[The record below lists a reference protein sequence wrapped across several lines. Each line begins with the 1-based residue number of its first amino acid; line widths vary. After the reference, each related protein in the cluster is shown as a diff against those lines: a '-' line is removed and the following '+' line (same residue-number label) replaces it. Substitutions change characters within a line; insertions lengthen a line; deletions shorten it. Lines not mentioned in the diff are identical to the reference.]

1 LKDKINVSMRTPG
14 KLIILG
20 EYAVLEGGFCLVTA
34 TNRYANAIFKNSKD
48 GYFAIQAPAIKVPML
63 KFFLDETGRVKF
75 IGKPI
80 REVIEKTSFF
90 SAIFEYAVRK
100 LLDRGI
106 KIPPLE
112 IFLDTF
118 DFFYTQNLIK
128 LGLGSSAALT
138 VALVSGLLS
147 ANVIDPEQLS
157 PEFLI
162 QLAMDSHNNAQGV
175 KGSGADI
182 VTSIY
187 GGTLKYQIKDKEIKF
202 KQIEF
207 PKDLFYSCVWSG
219 VPSSTKGFVEKF
231 NKYKKEHS
239 SDFKN
244 AIEEMISIANT
255 GIEYFENDNISEFLR
270 YYDQYFK
277 ELLKMNGQMNIPVI
291 SDAHSSIYK
300 IARNSGAYYKSSG
313 AGGGDLGIVFSD
325 DPSIIKIVN
334 NNLKENG
341 FDILDLKFSSEGVK
355 NFTAQGGLNEELAYT

>member
-1 LKDKINVSMRTPG
+1 MRTPG

-20 EYAVLEGGFCLVTA
+20 EYAVLEGGYCLVTA
-34 TNRYANAIFKNSKD
+34 TNRYANAIFKKSED
-48 GYFAIQAPAIKVPML
+48 GYFAIQAPAIKVPLL
-63 KFFLDETGRVKF
+63 KFFIDETGRVKF

-90 SAIFEYAVRK
+90 SAIFEFSARK
-100 LLDRGI
+100 LLDLGI

-147 ANVIDPEQLS
+147 ANVIDPDQIT
-157 PEFLI
+157 PEFLMK
-162 QLAMDSHNNAQGV
+162 LAMESHNNAQGI

-202 KQIEF
+202 KQIKF
-207 PKDLFYSCVWSG
+207 PDNLYYSCVWSG
-219 VPSSTKGFVEKF
+219 TPSSTKGYIGKF
-231 NKYKKEHS
+231 NKFKKDAP
-239 SDFKN
+239 SDFQNK
-244 AIEEMISIANT
+244 IQEMIIISNEGIQHFEDKNIT
-255 GIEYFENDNISEFLR
+255 GFLEFYDKYFT
-270 YYDQYFK
+270 
-277 ELLKMNGQMNIPVI
+277 ELLDLNQRMDIPVI
-291 SDAHSSIYK
+291 SEAHNQIYS
-300 IARNSGAYYKSSG
+300 IARNLGAYYKSSG

-325 DPSIIKIVN
+325 DPSIITKVN
-334 NNLKENG
+334 AALKEHG
-341 FDILDLKFSSEGVK
+341 FDVLDLKFSTEGVR
-355 NFTAQGGLNEELAYT
+355 NFESNGNLNEELAYT

>member
-1 LKDKINVSMRTPG
+1 MRTPG

-20 EYAVLEGGFCLVTA
+20 EYAVLEGGYCLVTA
-34 TNRYANAIFKNSKD
+34 TNRYANAIFRNSQD
-48 GYFAIQAPAIKVPML
+48 GYFAIQAPAIKIPML
-63 KFFLDETGRVKF
+63 KFFIDESGRVKF

-90 SAIFEYAVRK
+90 SAIFEFSARK

-147 ANVIDPEQLS
+147 ANVINAEQIT
-157 PEFLI
+157 PEFLM

-187 GGTLKYQIKDKEIKF
+187 GGTLKYQIKDKEINF
-202 KQIEF
+202 KQIKF
-207 PKDLFYSCVWSG
+207 PDNLYYSCVWSG
-219 VPSSTKGFVEKF
+219 VPSSTKGFIEKF
-231 NKYKKEHS
+231 NKYKKDNP
-239 SDFKN
+239 SDFKY
-244 AIEEMISIANT
+244 AIDEMINISNE
-255 GIEYFENDNISEFLR
+255 GIECFESGKIREFLT
-270 YYDQYFK
+270 YYDCYFK
-277 ELLKMNGQMNIPVI
+277 ELLNMNKMMNIPVI
-291 SDAHSSIYK
+291 SDTHNQIYK
-300 IARNSGAYYKSSG
+300 IAIQSGAYYKSSG
-313 AGGGDLGIVFSD
+313 AGGGDLGILFSD
-325 DPSIIKIVN
+325 DPAVIMKAN
-334 NNLKENG
+334 TELKENG
-341 FDILDLKFSSEGVK
+341 FDVLDLKFSTEGVK
-355 NFTAQGGLNEELAYT
+355 NFTSDGNLNEELAYS